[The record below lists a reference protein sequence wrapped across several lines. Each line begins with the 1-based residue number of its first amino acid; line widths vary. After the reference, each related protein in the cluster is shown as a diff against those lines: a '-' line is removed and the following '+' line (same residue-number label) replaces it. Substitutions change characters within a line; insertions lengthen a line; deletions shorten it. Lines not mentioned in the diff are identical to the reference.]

1 MTRSATTDKVIVGP
15 EYLKTKILPILLVLA
30 AVVLV
35 AAGARYTR
43 QVGASLKQP
52 TTATGQRATVKFVKN
67 PAPVLDVNFQDL
79 DGRSISASQWRGKV
93 TIVNFWATWCPPCR
107 EEIPDLIALQK
118 KYQGH
123 LQIIGVSVD
132 ESSADDV
139 RAFVKTHQINY
150 PVAMVTRDLRR
161 AFPGVYALPTSFV
174 LDKEGRTV
182 QRHVGLIGADV
193 YEQETRVL
201 AGLADDVAVEEV
213 EDSGQIVLAN
223 AAHATEI
230 PGLDLS
236 HLSADRKAKALE
248 RLNAD
253 SCVCG
258 CDLTLAQCRINDP
271 NCKISLPLAQQL
283 VKRIASN

>member
-1 MTRSATTDKVIVGP
+1 MAGSAAADEVITGP
-15 EYLKTKILPILLVLA
+15 EYLKTKILSILLILGA
-30 AVVLV
+30 AALV
-35 AAGARYTR
+35 AGARYTR
-43 QVGASLKQP
+43 QVGASLTRP
-52 TTATGQRATVKFVKN
+52 AAVSGQRAKVQFVKN
-67 PAPVLDVNFQDL
+67 PAPVLDVSFQDL
-79 DGRSISASQWRGKV
+79 EGRQITSAEWRGKV

-107 EEIPDLIALQK
+107 AELPDMIALQQ
-118 KYQGH
+118 KYKDH
-123 LQIIGVSVD
+123 LQIVGVSVD
-132 ESSADDV
+132 EASADDV

-182 QRHVGLIGADV
+182 QRHVGLIGADI

-201 AGLADDVAVEEV
+201 AGLADDVTVEEV

-223 AAHATEI
+223 AAHATDI

-236 HLSADRKAKALE
+236 RLSPERKAKALE

-253 SCVCG
+253 TCTCG

-271 NCKISLPLAQQL
+271 TCKISLPLAQQL
-283 VKRIASN
+283 VKKIAAN